1 MITKEVAKLTQTKRK
16 KLRVI
21 GVPSDLG
28 QGRRGVD
35 MGPSAIR
42 YAGLSEKMRDLGYEI
57 EDVGNIDVP
66 PAESR
71 FVGSAKVKYLEQV
84 VSVCDELREWVRD
97 ALRHDHTPIV
107 LGGDHSVAIGSIAG
121 AAEALGNLGCI
132 WFDAHGDMNT
142 PDTSPSGNIHGMPLA
157 VSVGLGH
164 QDLTHLGGIHP
175 KLKPENVVLVGVRS
189 IDRDERRLIR
199 ETGIHVFTM
208 QDVDELGMGA
218 VMHKAVQLAS
228 NGTAGVHLSVDL
240 DGIDPMFAP
249 GVGTP
254 VNGGF
259 TYRESHLAMEVL
271 AAANCVTSVDFVE
284 VNPILDEHNKTGLL
298 TVELAASLFG
308 MTVI

>member
-1 MITKEVAKLTQTKRK
+1 MKTKEVFEMALKQQR

-71 FVGSAKVKYLEQV
+71 VEGSAKVKYLEQV

-97 ALRHDHTPIV
+97 ALRHDYTPIV
-107 LGGDHSVAIGSIAG
+107 LGGDHSIAIGSIAG
-121 AAEALGNLGCI
+121 AVEARGTLGCI

-142 PDTSPSGNIHGMPLA
+142 PETTPSGNIHGMPLA
-157 VSVGLGH
+157 VSLGLGH
-164 QDLTHLGGIHP
+164 PDLINLGGIHP
-175 KLKPENVVLVGVRS
+175 KLKPENVVLVGARS
-189 IDRDERRLIR
+189 IDRDERRLIH

-208 QDVDELGMGA
+208 QDIDELGIGA
-218 VMHKAVQLAS
+218 VMHKAIELAS
-228 NGTAGVHLSVDL
+228 KGTDGVHLSVDM
-240 DGIDPMFAP
+240 DGIDPMYAP

-259 TYRESHLAMEVL
+259 TYREGHLAMEVL

-284 VNPILDEHNKTGLL
+284 LNPILDEHNKTGQLA
-298 TVELAASLFG
+298 VELAASLFG
-308 MTVI
+308 LTVI

>member
-1 MITKEVAKLTQTKRK
+1 MTQEQRR

-42 YAGLSEKMRDLGYEI
+42 YAGLSEKMRDLGHVI
-57 EDVGNIDVP
+57 EDIGNVDVP

-71 FVGSAKVKYLEQV
+71 VQGSEKVKYLDQV
-84 VSVCDELREWVRD
+84 KVVCDELREVVRD
-97 ALRHDHTPIV
+97 ALKEGFTPV
-107 LGGDHSVAIGSIAG
+107 ALGGDHSIAIGSIAG
-121 AAEALGNLGCI
+121 AIEAKGNLGCI

-142 PDTSPSGNIHGMPLA
+142 PETTPSGNIHGMPLA
-157 VSVGLGH
+157 VSLGLGH
-164 QDLTHLGGIHP
+164 PDLVNLGGISP
-175 KLKPENVVLVGVRS
+175 KLKPENVVLVGARS
-189 IDRDERRLIR
+189 IDSEERRLIH

-208 QDVDELGMGA
+208 KDVDEMGMSV
-218 VMHKAVQLAS
+218 VMHKAIEIAS
-228 NGTAGVHLSVDL
+228 NGTNGVHLSVDL
-240 DGIDPMFAP
+240 DGIDPMHAP

-259 TYRESHLAMEVL
+259 TYREGHLAMEVL
-271 AAANCVTSVDFVE
+271 AAANCVVSVDFVE

-308 MTVI
+308 LTVI